1 MSWDAHTV
9 WAFGLPSKGC
19 RTAGHF
25 FDTDSWKD
33 VRFEAAIRKGIEEA
47 LLHAH
52 RNGGSAKLGD

>member
-1 MSWDAHTV
+1 
-9 WAFGLPSKGC
+9 LPSKGC